1 MQCWPKDTLF
11 TRPRSISFA
20 SRTFEFTLDL
30 PTPTTPPHPT
40 RNHGLHHYR
49 QPVRKDGV
57 EDQLRA
63 KLAEAAQTYS
73 KDAGVL
79 GWYPMQNVSD
89 SRKWT
94 IVERYDQESTVA
106 KHREHPDY
114 KTFAGALL
122 PLLENGQESLDVH
135 QFNEL

>member
-1 MQCWPKDTLF
+1 MVF
-11 TRPRSISFA
+11 TIIVNLYA
-20 SRTFEFTLDL
+20 
-30 PTPTTPPHPT
+30 
-40 RNHGLHHYR
+40 
-49 QPVRKDGV
+49 KDGV

-94 IVERYDQESTVA
+94 IVERYDQESV
-106 KHREHPDY
+106 RILSLLSFDS
-114 KTFAGALL
+114 ALL
-122 PLLENGQESLDVH
+122 RTRRQCRWPCRA
-135 QFNEL
+135 

>member
-1 MQCWPKDTLF
+1 MVF
-11 TRPRSISFA
+11 TIIVNLYA
-20 SRTFEFTLDL
+20 
-30 PTPTTPPHPT
+30 
-40 RNHGLHHYR
+40 
-49 QPVRKDGV
+49 KDGV